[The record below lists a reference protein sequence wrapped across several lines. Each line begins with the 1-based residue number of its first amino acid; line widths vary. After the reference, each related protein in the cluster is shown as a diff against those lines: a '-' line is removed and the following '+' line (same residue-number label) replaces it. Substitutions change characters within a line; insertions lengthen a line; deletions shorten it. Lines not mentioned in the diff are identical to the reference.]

1 MNAAVEEWREKTR
14 RQIVNNDPELRRLF
28 VGGRHGY
35 NPNDNDWERDG
46 KAIGR
51 NTQIKEID
59 FSRDMYGI
67 AVIKGFCSFLQ
78 GLCLQ

>member
-35 NPNDNDWERDG
+35 NPPDGDWERDG
-46 KAIGR
+46 KGIGK
-51 NTQIKEID
+51 NTHIKEID